1 MTRLFDA
8 IVDGDPEGFPV
19 ATGPALPRHRTTA
32 RWLAALPLRMGIL
45 AVILA
50 GGGLFSP
57 ADATAAEALPPEIS
71 VAEAAAMRD
80 DGVLALDVREPHEWV
95 ESHIP
100 GATLIPL
107 GELAARV
114 DEIPRD
120 RKIVVVCRSG
130 NRSAKGRDILLAAG
144 FRQVANMAGGI
155 IQWKAAGF
163 PTVSGP

>member
-1 MTRLFDA
+1 MSQKKTVRQKASHHKSSYSESSRQVEKQTFNRILLWA
-8 IVDGDPEGFPV
+8 
-19 ATGPALPRHRTTA
+19 GPR
-32 RWLAALPLRMGIL
+32 IL
-45 AVILA
+45 AVVL
-50 GGGLFSP
+50 GWGGLVSP

-71 VAEAAAMRD
+71 VAEAAVLRD
-80 DGVLALDVREPHEWV
+80 EGVLALDVREPHEWV

-144 FRQVANMAGGI
+144 FRQVTNMAGGI